1 MSETAVLDHS
11 AAAAEEPAAP
21 ALKMRGYWASVGNRL
36 RYDPV
41 TMFFGLVVLLIVLAA
56 VFAPLLAP
64 FDPYKESIIGR
75 LKPFGWKNHLLGTD
89 ELGRDLLSRLLYGA
103 RVSLLMG
110 VVPVCIATVT
120 GGSLGIV
127 GGFAG
132 KRVNTAIM
140 RTMDVFYAFPSVL
153 LAVAI
158 SGAMGGGIANGM
170 IALSMVF
177 TPAMCRVA
185 ETATAQVKNLD
196 FVEAARA
203 TGAGTFTI
211 LRHHIL
217 GNVLGPV
224 FIYASTLV
232 SVGILLASGLSFL
245 GLGVRPPTADWGLML
260 STLRQSIYVN
270 PAICAL
276 PGAAIFITSISFN
289 LLSDGIRAAMDVRM

>member
-1 MSETAVLDHS
+1 MASSAVMTQDTAPVGG
-11 AAAAEEPAAP
+11 PAVQP
-21 ALKMRGYWASVGNRL
+21 LKVRGYWASVVYRL
-36 RYDPV
+36 RYDPMTV
-41 TMFFGLVVLLIVLAA
+41 AFGTIVLLIILAA
-56 VFAPLLAP
+56 IFAPLIAP

-75 LKPFGWKNHLLGTD
+75 LKPFGWKGHPLGTD
-89 ELGRDLLSRLLYGA
+89 ELGRDMLSRLVYGA
-103 RVSLLMG
+103 RISLLMG
-110 VVPVCIATVT
+110 VVPVLIATLI
-120 GGSLGIV
+120 GGSLGII

-158 SGAMGGGIANGM
+158 AGAMGGGIANGM
-170 IALSMVF
+170 LALSLVF

-211 LRHHIL
+211 LRFHIL

-224 FIYASTLV
+224 FIYASSLV
-232 SVGILLASGLSFL
+232 SVGILLASGPSFL
-245 GLGVRPPTADWGLML
+245 GLGVRPPVADWGLML

-270 PAICAL
+270 PLICAL
-276 PGAAIFITSISFN
+276 PGVAIFITSVSFN
-289 LLSDGIRAAMDVRM
+289 LVSDGIRAAMDVRM